1 MVIAIDGP
9 SGAGKSTVAKKIA
22 KLLQINYLD
31 TGAMYRS
38 IACFFL
44 SKNID
49 VNDLENVVKW
59 LPSIDY
65 KVVYENGEQMNML
78 FGENINGKLREHH
91 ISKAASDVSKHPDVR
106 MKLVSLQR
114 EIACENDI
122 VADGRDMTSF
132 VFPDAEYKFFL
143 TASLEERARRRF
155 EELQSK
161 NKAFTYESVLK
172 DIQDRDENDSTRAFA
187 PLVQTDSAVLID
199 STDLCADEVVQIII
213 KAVKK

>member
-161 NKAFTYESVLK
+161 NNAFTYESVLK
-172 DIQDRDENDSTRAFA
+172 DIKDRDENDSTRAFA